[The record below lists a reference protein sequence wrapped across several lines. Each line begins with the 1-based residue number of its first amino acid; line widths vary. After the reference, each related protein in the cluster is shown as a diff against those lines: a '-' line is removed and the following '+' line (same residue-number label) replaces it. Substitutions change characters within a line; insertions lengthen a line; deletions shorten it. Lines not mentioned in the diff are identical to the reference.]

1 MWNGTPNVDH
11 ADERAAVASARAG
24 DRAAFASLVD
34 MYWERIRRWLWGLTG
49 CHATAEDLTQE
60 VFLKAWSAL
69 PRLDADAAFRAWLF
83 RIAQNC
89 FLDSRRSRKLSRAG
103 ALPPDLAARGPS
115 PFAAAAE
122 EEDQRLVRRAL
133 DGLPSHYRAAYLL
146 WVQEEVP
153 YADIA
158 KILAISEENA
168 RWRVCKARQVL
179 LKKLEFHLDVPRK

>member
-1 MWNGTPNVDH
+1 MWNGTLNVAH
-11 ADERAAVASARAG
+11 ADERAVVARARAG
-24 DRAAFASLVD
+24 DRAAFASLVET
-34 MYWERIRRWLWGLTG
+34 YWERVRRWLWGLTG

-89 FLDSRRSRKLSRAG
+89 FLDSRRSRKQSRAG
-103 ALPPDLAARGPS
+103 PLPPDLPGRTLS
-115 PFAAAAE
+115 PFAAAAQ
-122 EEDQRLVRRAL
+122 EEDQQLVFRAL
-133 DGLPSHYRAAYLL
+133 AQLPSHYRAAYLL

-153 YADIA
+153 YAEIA

-179 LKKLEFHLDVPRK
+179 LKKLESHLDVPRK